1 MPTNNATLEQRRALR
16 QSFEK
21 NGLRAAWLGLY
32 GQQFLKKDPD
42 CFGTL
47 TLKNV
52 VHRDGTEA
60 TPGRV
65 FTGYLI
71 DHFMK
76 SINTPMIIVEEFGK
90 KNGRRHFHFVGV
102 NSPFVEHQVNRW
114 ADRYGFIKIERTM
127 NSLACM
133 AYITKYMIKEVDADT
148 ARFWVK
154 WI

>member
-1 MPTNNATLEQRRALR
+1 
-16 QSFEK
+16 
-21 NGLRAAWLGLY
+21 
-32 GQQFLKKDPD
+32 
-42 CFGTL
+42 
-47 TLKNV
+47 
-52 VHRDGTEA
+52 
-60 TPGRV
+60 
-65 FTGYLI
+65 
-71 DHFMK
+71 
-76 SINTPMIIVEEFGK
+76 MIIVEEFGK